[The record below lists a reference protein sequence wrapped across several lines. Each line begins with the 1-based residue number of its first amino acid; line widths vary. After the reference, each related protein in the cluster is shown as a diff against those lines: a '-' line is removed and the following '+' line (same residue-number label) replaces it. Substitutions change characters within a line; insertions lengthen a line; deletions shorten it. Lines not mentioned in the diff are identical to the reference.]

1 MMEDNVPDKL
11 SNKETTTKIVRV
23 GGTII
28 LMLLLLASSFGFYI
42 SMQSAICDLVEY
54 RFQDLIRSIFNLV
67 VIAVVLILLN
77 KFFYD
82 K

>member
-1 MMEDNVPDKL
+1 MEDNIPNKL
-11 SNKETTTKIVRV
+11 SNKETTTRIVRV

-28 LMLLLLASSFGFYI
+28 LMLLLLVSSFGFYF
-42 SMQSAICDLVEY
+42 SMQSAICDLAEY
-54 RFQDLIRSIFNLV
+54 RYQELIRSIFNLV
-67 VIAVVLILLN
+67 VIVVVLLILK

>member
-1 MMEDNVPDKL
+1 MEDNVPNKL
-11 SNKETTTKIVRV
+11 SNKETTTRIVRV

-28 LMLLLLASSFGFYI
+28 LMLLLLASSFGFYF
-42 SMQSAICDLVEY
+42 SMQSAICDLVVYEY
-54 RFQDLIRSIFNLV
+54 QDLIRSFFNLV
-67 VIAVVLILLN
+67 VIAVVLLILK